1 MNTKDR
7 PIPVLYILSQNIH
20 LTLDQDELDQWEAIH
35 WGEGCLVQAR
45 TGLKWMSRDQ
55 PKPFLLIGL

>member
-1 MNTKDR
+1 MNIRDCL
-7 PIPVLYILSQNIH
+7 ILVLYILSQSTH
-20 LTLDQDELDQWEAIH
+20 LTLEPDELDQWEAIH

-55 PKPFLLIGL
+55 LKPFLVVGL